1 MAPAGAQGWR
11 MSAYDRRSQCCLAG
25 DWVRRLPPA
34 GSMIP
39 GPASIAV
46 ATLMNLTSTKDGQPQ
61 LVKDLINF

>member
-1 MAPAGAQGWR
+1 
-11 MSAYDRRSQCCLAG
+11 
-25 DWVRRLPPA
+25 
-34 GSMIP
+34 MIP